1 MKGASLIA
9 PFGLRM
15 PEELKEKI
23 AERAKSNGR
32 SMNAEIVQILEDTV
46 TSEQLLDE
54 FMLND
59 AKRPGG
65 VDSLSKNELE
75 EMMERV
81 VRKTLSEFAQPSI
94 TQRDNIKSKKPT

>member
-46 TSEQLLDE
+46 TCEQLLDGL
-54 FMLND
+54 MLDD
-59 AKRPGG
+59 AKRSGG
-65 VDSLSKNELE
+65 VQSLSKNELE
-75 EMMERV
+75 EMMERI
-81 VRKTLSEFAQPSI
+81 VRKALSEFTLSPIDQCGSVEG
-94 TQRDNIKSKKPT
+94 KKPT